1 MFVIGIGT
9 YFVAFVVKQICLFIA
24 KKSLWKISSLN
35 QLFTVGV
42 DGKQITSREQ
52 FIEDIIIRNKLK
64 GESKNS
70 ENDYFISDFSDD
82 LMGIIKKNDDPDH
95 IKRLIAKEFKS
106 KQLFMKFNSEKLFI
120 DLKNRLEVL
129 NREKIDER
137 IENEANPLM
146 KISLINMKKSK
157 NYEKN
162 PKFPFELIYKWS

>member
-70 ENDYFISDFSDD
+70 ENDYFISDFSND
-82 LMGIIKKNDDPDH
+82 LMEIIK
-95 IKRLIAKEFKS
+95 
-106 KQLFMKFNSEKLFI
+106 
-120 DLKNRLEVL
+120 
-129 NREKIDER
+129 
-137 IENEANPLM
+137 NESGAVV
-146 KISLINMKKSK
+146 
-157 NYEKN
+157 
-162 PKFPFELIYKWS
+162 